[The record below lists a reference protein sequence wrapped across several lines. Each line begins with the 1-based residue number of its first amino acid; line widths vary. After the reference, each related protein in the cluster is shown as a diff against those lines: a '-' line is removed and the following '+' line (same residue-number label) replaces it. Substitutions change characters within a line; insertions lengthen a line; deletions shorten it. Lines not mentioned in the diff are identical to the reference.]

1 MTLLWFSLQI
11 LLSYCKFIIP
21 RPLKWVIHTH
31 IIHTYSYLKIFI
43 KILENS
49 LKELKENYLV
59 PKLEHGFLRSLWL
72 ELWPYT
78 KFEIIA
84 WIQSHQLHLQWKFK
98 LLAGKFTWGNKAN
111 IAGWCQQTFC
121 FQKFVDNAQQCFAF
135 TPQTNFPARNL
146 NFCWRWRW
154 WDHIQATFWNIFY
167 SISCFVFLGYGNIAP
182 VTTAGRVFCL
192 LFAIV
197 GIPFTLSV
205 IADVGQIFATLLL
218 ITLTRNQ
225 I

>member
-1 MTLLWFSLQI
+1 MARTLTLHQIWNYSLDSIPSTSPSVKIQI
-11 LLSYCKFIIP
+11 IGEK
-21 RPLKWVIHTH
+21 VI
-31 IIHTYSYLKIFI
+31 S
-43 KILENS
+43 
-49 LKELKENYLV
+49 
-59 PKLEHGFLRSLWL
+59 
-72 ELWPYT
+72 
-78 KFEIIA
+78 
-84 WIQSHQLHLQWKFK
+84 Q
-98 LLAGKFTWGNKAN
+98 N
-111 IAGWCQQTFC
+111 IDGWCQQTSF
-121 FQKFVDNAQQCFAF
+121 FQKFVGNAQQCFAF